1 MPSNIMDGQTEESA
15 ITTAGN
21 SAYRM
26 WLLELGLTKQRST
39 DLNFFLYGRALHPEL
54 FHIYLD
60 KHIKY
65 SNFQA
70 DIWIVGLSHLVTIQ
84 SGGTLVTELTAVPS
98 DLLTDRN
105 LVTQFRFRGE
115 RDFQYRFGDN
125 MRYIFS
131 SQVEETTEHIFRT
144 TYRDL
149 VRYGEKRGLFV
160 PYGQWT
166 TNGLDPFTFIDYE
179 ARRHELHIHAYHAF
193 PGEWRFLRT
202 QSIFETGPKV
212 RQS

>member
-1 MPSNIMDGQTEESA
+1 MA
-15 ITTAGN
+15 V
-21 SAYRM
+21 
-26 WLLELGLTKQRST
+26 ELGLTKQRSS
-39 DLNFFLYGRALHPEL
+39 DLNFFLYQRALHPEL

-60 KHIKY
+60 KHIEY

-70 DIWIVGLSHLVTIQ
+70 EIWAIGLSHLVTVQ
-84 SGGTLVTELTAVPS
+84 SGTTLVTELTAAPS
-98 DLLTDRN
+98 DLLTERN

-115 RDFQYRFGDN
+115 RDFTYRFNEN

-149 VRYGEKRGLFV
+149 VNYAQKRGMYV
-160 PYGQWT
+160 PYEQWKT
-166 TNGLDPFTFIDYE
+166 SGMVPFTFIDYE
-179 ARRHELHIHAYHAF
+179 MRQFELHVHAYHAF

-202 QSIFETGPKV
+202 QSIFETRPEGRGSSK
-212 RQS
+212 

>member
-1 MPSNIMDGQTEESA
+1 MDLSPIRKDA
-15 ITTAGN
+15 A
-21 SAYRM
+21 
-26 WLLELGLTKQRST
+26 LELGLTKQRSS
-39 DLNFFLYGRALHPEL
+39 DLSFFLYRRALHPEL
-54 FHIYLD
+54 FHIYVD
-60 KHIKY
+60 KHIEY

-70 DIWIVGLSHLVTIQ
+70 DIWIVGLSHLVTVHSNGQ
-84 SGGTLVTELTAVPS
+84 MVTELTAAPC

-115 RDFQYRFGDN
+115 RDFQYRFSDS

-149 VRYGEKRGLFV
+149 SQYAQKKGLYV
-160 PYGQWT
+160 AYDQWAS
-166 TNGLDPFTFIDYE
+166 NGLVPFSFIDYE
-179 ARRHELHIHAYHAF
+179 MRQYELHVHAYHAF

-202 QSIFETGPKV
+202 QSIFETRPGS
-212 RQS
+212 RQQRA